1 MSNNCTYLDIYGS
14 AYGSSACSVLLS
26 NGYTTGFGLNTSS
39 YSGYYH
45 ISGICSLSAGTL
57 NLAVLANGKI
67 TGLGYGDGTTSPQQY
82 AKLTGVTGVAEGYNY
97 ALALLNDGTVT
108 GWGQNNYGQ
117 ALGGNDLTGVKKIIS
132 DGNESSIA
140 VLNNG
145 KVTGWGDDS
154 FGKISLAIGLTGV
167 VDVSMGAVHCMALFW
182 DGTVTGWG
190 DNYYQQSSLVE
201 TFTGVTGI
209 SAGYYSS
216 FLVFKD
222 STVTGWGINEFGE
235 STGGNSL
242 TGVKKIVSAHQFSVA
257 LLNNNKITGW
267 GVNGPLAG
275 WDDFVGLASSL
286 TGQCAPAVT
295 YLNLNGLNYGITYS
309 YGQENRL
316 NTLPYSGNLSINV
329 TEWKSG
335 NNYSSTLSH
344 APSSLG
350 SYLFYGEIIDSAN
363 YQYYGKGTGLLK
375 INSGVFAWS
384 GASGIFTGGNMSY
397 IYDGNYHY
405 FGAYNN
411 YQVYNWFLDV
421 EPYRLID
428 VNNPSAGPICY
439 PSFVDTKTNT
449 LVSSYPSLPPSN
461 VGNYIQVYNCD
472 VLKNYI
478 SGNSLPTG
486 YIQIKQLESKIIINS
501 FNNPYTSAPNPI
513 GVFTYPN
520 DIPLTIT
527 YNGSGTI
534 PTNKGDY
541 YVEIKPTNNNYN
553 ADIVTGIY
561 SIVGDL
567 QAQSYALGWGNDISR
582 NIELPSAPT
591 GLLGVQKLVGGNDFS
606 IALMSDNSIVTWGTG
621 NQYGQQNIPYI
632 NNYVRDIYASNNT
645 TFIIDWSGN
654 LTGCGYLFN
663 TVGNGYNGNIPLL
676 TGISG
681 VSAADYYV
689 VAVPQ
694 NLNKPIT
701 GWGDDYLVKF
711 AFRQGF
717 GFSGVSSVATTNLGY
732 VCLYYGHAIAFG
744 RVLNSGEYGQFGWD
758 GGGSNGTIA
767 KIACSDSCTV
777 FLYGNKTFT
786 GYGML
791 RDSDTGLYPFYI
803 PDQSVQGQVLDIA
816 VSSGHVL
823 LTTSQYVA
831 PLPPPPPD
839 CTGITYV

>member
-1 MSNNCTYLDIYGS
+1 MAGLSQNCKISAISAGAYYDVALMGSGFITGWGTNSALDFSQYYHLNQNGGIKKISCDGDSLLVLTSQNRILGFGDDTDKHITSGQKLTGVKDIITKYGRS
-14 AYGSSACSVLLS
+14 FAILSDNTITGWGRDDYGQASEGNGLTGVVSIGVGGINSIALLS
-26 NGYTTGFGLNTSS
+26 NGT
-39 YSGYYH
+39 
-45 ISGICSLSAGTL
+45 
-57 NLAVLANGKI
+57 I
-67 TGLGYGDGTTSPQQY
+67 TGWGDNSVGQMNSVAYALTGIYKISLGDFYAIALLSNGTITGWGDDTYGQY
-82 AKLTGVTGVAEGYNY
+82 SIGNGLTGVTDIAAGNHHYLALFQDMTITGWGNNSYGEAADGNGLTGVSGISAGLTHS
-97 ALALLNDGTVT
+97 LALLNNGTVT
-108 GWGQNNYGQ
+108 GWGSNSWQ
-117 ALGGNDLTGVKKIIS
+117 
-132 DGNESSIA
+132 E
-140 VLNNG
+140 
-145 KVTGWGDDS
+145 
-154 FGKISLAIGLTGV
+154 AI
-167 VDVSMGAVHCMALFW
+167 
-182 DGTVTGWG
+182 
-190 DNYYQQSSLVE
+190 
-201 TFTGVTGI
+201 
-209 SAGYYSS
+209 
-216 FLVFKD
+216 
-222 STVTGWGINEFGE
+222 
-235 STGGNSL
+235 
-242 TGVKKIVSAHQFSVA
+242 
-257 LLNNNKITGW
+257 
-267 GVNGPLAG
+267 
-275 WDDFVGLASSL
+275 SL
-286 TGQCAPAVT
+286 TGQCPPRVD
-295 YLNLNGLNYGITYS
+295 YINLNGLTSGTQYVI
-309 YGQENRL
+309 GQQSEWTRL
-316 NTLPYSGNLSINV
+316 SYSGFNITVSK
-329 TEWKSG
+329 WASG
-335 NNYSSTLSH
+335 QNYSNSFTSL
-344 APSSLG
+344 PSVPGKYS
-350 SYLFYGEIIDSAN
+350 FNGEIIDSNN
-363 YQYYGKGTGLLK
+363 YQYYGEGTGLLK

-384 GASGIFTGGNMSY
+384 GAGGVFTGGNMSY

-449 LVSSYPSLPPSN
+449 LISSYPSLPPSN
-461 VGNYIQVYNCD
+461 AGNYIQVYNCD

-478 SGNSLPTG
+478 SGDSIPTG
-486 YIQIKQLESKIIINS
+486 YINIQQIKSKIIINS

-681 VSAADYYV
+681 VSAADYY
-689 VAVPQ
+689 AIAISQ
-694 NLNKPIT
+694 DLNKPLT
-701 GWGDDYLVKF
+701 GWGDRNLAQFNYTTVFNSLFTGITNVC
-711 AFRQGF
+711 A
-717 GFSGVSSVATTNLGY
+717 TNLGC
-732 VCLYYGHAIAFG
+732 VCQVRGINALCFG
-744 RVLNSGEYGQFGWD
+744 NKKSGGFYNQFSWSGFD
-758 GGGSNGTIA
+758 SYNVK
-767 KIACSDSCTV
+767 KIACSDFCTL
-777 FLYGNKTFT
+777 FLYYDKTFT

-791 RDSDTGLYPFYI
+791 GDSNAGLHPFYI
-803 PDQSVQGQVLDIA
+803 PDQSVQGKVLDIA